1 MCKGCASDKPRCPF
15 PACGEHT
22 GAHLLPDRM
31 VLLKVAAGLAPPT
44 FKCDNCDDEEATPA
58 DATHW
63 CTVCN
68 ACMCATCVQPHFTMK
83 MLKKHLLQTVKEYI
97 ANGAAGG
104 GGALGVHG
112 CTVHDGRPLELY
124 CATCAVLLCT
134 MCAIIGHKGDSHDTG
149 ELAPMA
155 ARLKRE
161 LAEAAGPLELQLS
174 AMDRAIKAIKVEL
187 AGVDQSQAAASAVV
201 KSSAADLRRATVRF
215 ERRGLTAIKHVAD
228 EKRASL
234 STQ

>member
-1 MCKGCASDKPRCPF
+1 
-15 PACGEHT
+15 
-22 GAHLLPDRM
+22 
-31 VLLKVAAGLAPPT
+31 
-44 FKCDNCDDEEATPA
+44 
-58 DATHW
+58 
-63 CTVCN
+63 
-68 ACMCATCVQPHFTMK
+68 MK

-187 AGVDQSQAAASAVV
+187 AGVDQSEAVASAVV

-215 ERRGLTAIKHVAD
+215 ETRGLTAIKHVAD